1 MRRNVLAAPADAV
14 LDSVLEQIV
23 AVCID
28 CETVA
33 GMEPAV
39 APSAGSGGIVAVIA
53 MVHGPGLIG
62 ADHQLT
68 GCAGRHLDIVL
79 VYQPQLHTGTRPAAY
94 MRLGR
99 VRATAQRRADLGH
112 VKQRVDFHPEARG
125 EFRADRPKRHD
136 EHQFANNGV
145 VIGPML
151 YRNLSYQVLRDFK
164 PISQVTAMTHLLVM
178 ASGFSA
184 NSVAELIE
192 FAKKN
197 PHQLTFASS
206 GTGATDHMAGELFK
220 HMANIKIEHV
230 PYKGGPPALADTAS
244 GQVTMYF
251 SGLPSA
257 IPLVAAGKLKA
268 LGITGTGR
276 SKAMP
281 NVPTIAEANLPDY
294 AVTNWYGL
302 FGPKMISNQLVEQVA
317 LSVSRVLELPDIRSR
332 FDGLGIEIV
341 GSSPAQFADLIK
353 REFDVWT
360 RVVKAANLRA
370 E

>member
-1 MRRNVLAAPADAV
+1 MIKTVLNLISLCIALAASSVTYADNFPIKPV
-14 LDSVLEQIV
+14 RIIV
-23 AVCID
+23 
-28 CETVA
+28 
-33 GMEPAV
+33 GF
-39 APSAGSGGIVAVIA
+39 SAGSSIDMVARV
-53 MVHGPGLIG
+53 IG
-62 ADHQLT
+62 AKLSERWSQPVIVENR
-68 GCAGRHLDIVL
+68 AGAGGNIAVDL
-79 VYQPQLHTGTRPAAY
+79 VMKAQPDGYTL
-94 MRLGR
+94 L
-99 VRATAQRRADLGH
+99 
-112 VKQRVDFHPEARG
+112 
-125 EFRADRPKRHD
+125 
-136 EHQFANNGV
+136 FANNGV

-164 PISQVTAMTHLLVM
+164 TISQVTAMPHLLVM

-268 LGITGTGR
+268 LGITGAGR

-302 FGPKMISNQLVEQVA
+302 FGPEMISNQLVEQVA

-353 REFDVWT
+353 REFDVLT